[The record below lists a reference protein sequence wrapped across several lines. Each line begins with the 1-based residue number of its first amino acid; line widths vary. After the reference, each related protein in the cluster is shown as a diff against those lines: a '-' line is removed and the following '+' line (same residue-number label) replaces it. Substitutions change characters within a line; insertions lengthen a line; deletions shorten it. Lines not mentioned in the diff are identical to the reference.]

1 MDSSSRQTKKRWP
14 WKWIGVI
21 AIVFLVI
28 GLIAVR
34 SVIHRAQPIL
44 RARVID
50 SLTARFKSRVDLASL
65 NVSVMRGLE
74 VSGTGLKIFGATDPN
89 PYEPG
94 VQPLISID
102 TFHFHTGIRNL
113 FGPHVNVDTVYVKG
127 MNLNIPPKGS
137 REELTNMGP
146 KKKRIS
152 VFVDKF
158 ICEDTNLLINTL
170 KPGKPPL
177 EFAIHDLRMKDIGP
191 GQPMSFDATL
201 VNPKPVGDIHS
212 TGLFGPW
219 DVDDPRDTPVQGQ
232 YSFSNADLGTIK
244 GIGGILSSTGNYEG
258 MLSNIVV
265 DGTTDTPDFQ
275 ITRSGHPMPLHTEFH
290 AIVDGTNGD
299 THLEPVKATLLHSSF
314 TAKGSIIREQ
324 NPHGHDIELDVTL
337 DRAQIQDLL
346 ELGVRTNP
354 PIMTGPVEMTTKLSL
369 PPGSEDVVDRLKLAG
384 KFHLPS
390 AHFTNEKVQSKI
402 DSLSLRTQGKPKE
415 AREQPEKDVPVD
427 LRGIFTLVNGTMT
440 FSLVH
445 FQIPGTHVDMAGVY
459 SLDGKTF
466 DFHGTAKLEAKLSQM
481 TTGWKSILLRPVDPF
496 FSKHGVGTEVPIK
509 VTGTESEPH
518 FGLDFGHKDE
528 QKPWEKNYESST
540 K

>member
-113 FGPHVNVDTVYVKG
+113 FGPHVHVDTVYVKG